1 MYVGKTERERERV
14 MKFEKVWENLSLVVF
29 ALIIVGQATV
39 MVDVL
44 LAQFVYLACNI
55 IATARAFALAR
66 PMSEKVKDVGCLA
79 LTLGLIVIKMLPPN
93 LIDNLF

>member
-1 MYVGKTERERERV
+1 
-14 MKFEKVWENLSLVVF
+14 MKFEKVWENLSLLVF

-44 LAQFVYLACNI
+44 LAQFVYLACNV

-79 LTLGLIVIKMLPPN
+79 LTVGLIVIKMLPPN